1 LILSA
6 FLIAINWGI
15 FVYAVSNEQVLQAS
29 LGYYINPL
37 VSVFLGILIMKEKMK
52 KIQYVSIGLAIAGV
66 MYMTINYGQFP
77 WISILLALSFAFYG
91 LLKKLL
97 NLDSMNSLFVEVL
110 FISPFMLFLL
120 FQSDFNAVI
129 SCTTFDIILMLFAG
143 VVTIIPLVLFAEGV
157 KRIPLSEVGFLQ
169 YIAPTLMLLLGV
181 IGYGE
186 EFTMAH
192 GVSFSLIW
200 AGLILFSI
208 STLRTESIET

>member
-1 LILSA
+1 
-6 FLIAINWGI
+6 
-15 FVYAVSNEQVLQAS
+15 
-29 LGYYINPL
+29 
-37 VSVFLGILIMKEKMK
+37 MKEKMK

-66 MYMTINYGQFP
+66 LYMTINYGQFP

-97 NLDSMNSLFVEVL
+97 DLDSMNSLFVEVL
-110 FISPFMLFLL
+110 FILPFMLFLL
-120 FQSDFNAVI
+120 FQSDINNII
-129 SCTTFDIILMLFAG
+129 SSTTFDIVLMLFAG

-157 KRIPLSEVGFLQ
+157 KRIPLSVVGFLQ

-181 IGYGE
+181 IRYGE

-208 STLRTESIET
+208 SSLRTESIETQ